1 MRRQPISTARGKVQE
16 QEGLTRMIDCS
27 DRLVLDLNL
36 SSKELDGNSKQELI
50 LFDKNDQAQ
59 NAGNESDQP
68 RVFPCNY
75 CNRKFYSSQAL
86 GGHQNAHK
94 RERTIAKRGASSSIS
109 FGKHRYL
116 NMASLP
122 LHGSA
127 FNRSLGIQAHSMI
140 HKPGF
145 TVSTSSSFGRINPI
159 YRHSGS
165 VRKPLEQQP
174 AVGRLIALENRQ
186 VIPSSTGRV
195 AWFDGGQKLSP
206 AVDRFGG
213 GFRWDSGF
221 HLKTTNKEEL
231 KPLDLSLKL

>member
-1 MRRQPISTARGKVQE
+1 MRRQPISTARAGKVQE

-127 FNRSLGIQAHSMI
+127 FNR
-140 HKPGF
+140 
-145 TVSTSSSFGRINPI
+145 
-159 YRHSGS
+159 HSGS